1 MGRKS
6 RAIEGYFSSIDRPI
20 KAYLLGL
27 IAADGN
33 VYVNTARAEYKVGI
47 KLHEEDAI
55 LVHRT
60 RDELAPAVKL
70 TYPRPH
76 FVRFEVCSQRM
87 VDDLARYGIV
97 PRKTWNL
104 PWPAALPEEMA
115 MPFLLGY
122 FDGDGSI
129 GVYKPRPEK
138 GMHEPYLRWEII
150 GHYEFLLEARKRIYE
165 WCGVELVPP
174 RQPRASTAFLY
185 RVATSGERVESID
198 RVLNA
203 SGLGLPRKHLPGVWE
218 RYRSRMAAEQ
228 GENAEGRT
236 SE

>member
-33 VYVNTARAEYKVGI
+33 VYVNTARAEYKVSLA
-47 KLHEEDAI
+47 LHRNDAM
-55 LVHRT
+55 LVERC
-60 RDELAPAVKL
+60 RDELAPTVNL
-70 TYPRPH
+70 NYPSNK
-76 FVRFEVCSQRM
+76 VRFEVCSQQM
-87 VDDLARYGIV
+87 QADLAQYGII

-104 PWPAALPEEMA
+104 PWPKALPEAMA

-122 FDGDGSI
+122 FDGDGTLM
-129 GVYKPRPEK
+129 VQKPRPEK
-138 GMHEPYLRWEII
+138 GMPEPYLRWQLV
-150 GHYEFLLEARKRIYE
+150 GHYDFLMDVRARIHL
-165 WCGVELVPP
+165 WCGVEMAPP
-174 RQPRASTAFLY
+174 RLPDTKTSFLY
-185 RVATSGERVESID
+185 GIATSGERVESID